1 MKKVNLCV
9 SDISSIAGRWASSN
23 EKAIIVVA
31 KDIMKEE
38 LQKDDFDYI
47 ILVVKVTHALSRVT
61 KVITQQYYRADIYN
75 GVMEK
80 EKLFSGT
87 NPRARAEILTLKA
100 GVQKRFMY
108 ARKFAS
114 HSMAAIIAAMIIKMA
129 FITDDMY
136 TWTNIFNV
144 VIVSACLLLIMF
156 SLLRV
161 IYKVPVYTNEENENY
176 MYRIVFEKETDG
188 EIDAWSSSDEVLLK
202 QLYKEKQCSIET
214 LASIF
219 QRSKDAIKNKINS
232 LDEK

>member
-1 MKKVNLCV
+1 
-9 SDISSIAGRWASSN
+9 
-23 EKAIIVVA
+23 
-31 KDIMKEE
+31 
-38 LQKDDFDYI
+38 
-47 ILVVKVTHALSRVT
+47 
-61 KVITQQYYRADIYN
+61 
-75 GVMEK
+75 MEK